1 MQYFLKP
8 LFRAMANMNDEEL
21 LASIV
26 LGILLFLAV
35 VLEIVNH

>member
-1 MQYFLKP
+1 MHYFLKP
-8 LFRAMANMNDEEL
+8 LLGVMANMSDGQL